1 MKYRRTSYKKLQGKS
16 FFSVMVD
23 KLTTYNDEMLSIYFR
38 YVDQNKEIREILLE
52 FPEAEWVSNQKYIF
66 HFFLN
71 GKRLT

>member
-1 MKYRRTSYKKLQGKS
+1 
-16 FFSVMVD
+16 MVD

-38 YVDQNKEIREILLE
+38 HVDQNKEIREIFLE

-71 GKRLT
+71 REVNIKNCRSQCYDGAPNTQ

>member
-38 YVDQNKEIREILLE
+38 HVDQNKEIREIFLE

-71 GKRLT
+71 RERLT

>member
-1 MKYRRTSYKKLQGKS
+1 
-16 FFSVMVD
+16 MVD

-38 YVDQNKEIREILLE
+38 HMDQNKEIREIFLE

-71 GKRLT
+71 RERLT